1 MSFSI
6 IPDNVSKFDN
16 VYDVLKER
24 GFIEQTTDDEG
35 IRELLGKEKIK
46 FYIGVKG
53 SSTEDAAE
61 KVASYEA
68 IIKKMTEE

>member
-1 MSFSI
+1 MFK

-35 IRELLGKEKIK
+35 IRELLGRSTATLR
-46 FYIGVKG
+46 
-53 SSTEDAAE
+53 SSLSAAAPPCWEIRRDAPTRA
-61 KVASYEA
+61 A
-68 IIKKMTEE
+68 

>member
-1 MSFSI
+1 MFK
-6 IPDNVSKFDN
+6 IPDNVSKYDN

-46 FYIGVKG
+46 
-53 SSTEDAAE
+53 
-61 KVASYEA
+61 
-68 IIKKMTEE
+68 